1 MRLGHCTLCPRACGA
16 DRRTGRGFCGGGAL
30 PRVARAAL
38 HQWEEPCISGTRG
51 SGTVFFSGCPLRCCF
66 CQNYRISAEN
76 FGKEISVGRLAEIF
90 LELQAQGAHNLNLV
104 NPTHWAPWVV
114 EAVERARP
122 ALKIPVVC
130 NSGGYESPETLE
142 LLGKVADVWLPD
154 LKSADAARAA
164 RYSGAPDYFR
174 AASSAIIEMFRQTG
188 PVRFGADGLLEKG
201 LVIRH
206 LVLPGGL
213 HDSIAVLEWIAENLP
228 LEEIRV
234 SVMSQYTPF
243 YRSGEFP
250 ELGRRLSSY
259 EYRRVLER
267 ARELGVRGYMQE
279 KSSAKEEY
287 TPPFD
292 LEGV

>member
-1 MRLGHCTLCPRACGA
+1 M
-16 DRRTGRGFCGGGAL
+16 
-30 PRVARAAL
+30 
-38 HQWEEPCISGTRG
+38 
-51 SGTVFFSGCPLRCCF
+51 
-66 CQNYRISAEN
+66 
-76 FGKEISVGRLAEIF
+76 
-90 LELQAQGAHNLNLV
+90 
-104 NPTHWAPWVV
+104 
-114 EAVERARP
+114 
-122 ALKIPVVC
+122 
-130 NSGGYESPETLE
+130 
-142 LLGKVADVWLPD
+142 ADVWLPD
-154 LKSADAARAA
+154 LKYADAARAA

-174 AASSAIIEMFRQTG
+174 VASSAIAEMFRQTG

>member
-1 MRLGHCTLCPRACGA
+1 M
-16 DRRTGRGFCGGGAL
+16 GGT
-30 PRVARAAL
+30 L
-38 HQWEEPCISGTRG
+38 HQRDARL
-51 SGTVFFSGCPLRCCF
+51 GTVFFSGCPLRCCF

-154 LKSADAARAA
+154 LKYADAARAA

-174 AASSAIIEMFRQTG
+174 VASSAIAEMFRQTG
-188 PVRFGADGLLEKG
+188 TRPVR
-201 LVIRH
+201 
-206 LVLPGGL
+206 GG
-213 HDSIAVLEWIAENLP
+213 
-228 LEEIRV
+228 
-234 SVMSQYTPF
+234 
-243 YRSGEFP
+243 
-250 ELGRRLSSY
+250 
-259 EYRRVLER
+259 
-267 ARELGVRGYMQE
+267 RGCS
-279 KSSAKEEY
+279 KRGSSSAISCCRAGSTIRSRCSNGSRK
-287 TPPFD
+287 TCRWRRS
-292 LEGV
+292 V